1 MELAGAAE
9 VAVPEMIECHRGLDQ
24 PLVELPR
31 FAPILGPQ
39 RLPNLVALE
48 VVAGIEMTD
57 PLEIERIVGGL
68 GGHGAVHAG
77 GGFKVRGAWTGRRD
91 QRATTT

>member
-1 MELAGAAE
+1 MAKK
-9 VAVPEMIECHRGLDQ
+9 Q
-24 PLVELPR
+24 
-31 FAPILGPQ
+31 
-39 RLPNLVALE
+39 

-77 GGFKVRGAWTGRRD
+77 GGFKVRGAWNGRRD